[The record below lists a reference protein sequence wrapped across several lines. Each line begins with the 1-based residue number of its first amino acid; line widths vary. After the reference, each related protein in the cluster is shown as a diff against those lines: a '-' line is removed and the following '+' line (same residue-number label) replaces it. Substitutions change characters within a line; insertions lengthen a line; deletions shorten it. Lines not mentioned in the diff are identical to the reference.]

1 MRDWIKVFFL
11 LFLLGFAVYFNSL
24 SNKFMMDDYNILQ
37 SPFSSSMKFI
47 SSQWNPYGEQSLG
60 IMEYQASFSYYRPM
74 TLMLYD
80 ASYGLFKASF
90 WRYHLFNLIFFV
102 FAASLLYQL
111 IAKISGNHKL
121 ALLTSAIYLIHPIN
135 GIVVNYISASV
146 FAFEVIFI
154 LGTILL
160 LWESLETGNNR
171 LFYYLSLL
179 FSFSSLFWHESGMM
193 IPLYVSAVVLLFRK
207 DFLRKK
213 ALYLTPYFLIVFSY
227 LIFRLYF
234 VSINELIFKK
244 TSLLHMTGWEH
255 WATMFHLIM
264 WYIARLCYP
273 SGIVMQWAMP
283 VLRGHIIWDLMGACI
298 LVSFFIFLFIRLK
311 NERICQLAVVW
322 IFIGF
327 SPVYWGAFRM
337 PNAGALIEPH
347 WFIFSSIGFFILF
360 SYLFLSIMDRWKNI
374 GFALIFTLIVALG
387 CVAHAYNKIW
397 ADQKTY
403 ALYSIKHAPYFK
415 LSYLYLANAY
425 QEEGSIEKARENYT
439 LALTGYTS
447 DIDIYHNLGMLDE
460 KEGHLKDAELNFRKA
475 LNINPFSAGTY
486 DGLGD
491 LFLKQG
497 QWDKAEKCF
506 SRALAFNPLSIE
518 SRSGLAFSYFNK
530 TEFQKA
536 LELCLKNLD
545 IVEYD
550 PNTLFLLVDI
560 YIQKNDLANVEKYA
574 HIIISHETDPKTLMK
589 LGVVMSQYNI
599 FNTAL
604 DTYIK
609 TIQMAPNYK
618 DAYYEAGKL
627 LANSGKY
634 DQAIQIW
641 RLGSDIDPRD
651 RRFQMN
657 IAKAMKLRIK

>member
-1 MRDWIKVFFL
+1 MRDWFKVFIL
-11 LFLLGFAVYFNSL
+11 LFLLGLAVYFNSL
-24 SNKFMMDDYNILQ
+24 NNKFMMDDFNILQ

-47 SSQWNPYGEQSLG
+47 SSQWSPYGEQSLG

-74 TLMLYD
+74 TLMFYD
-80 ASYGLFKASF
+80 LSYALFKANF
-90 WRYHLFNLIFFV
+90 WQYHLLNLVLFV
-102 FAASLLYQL
+102 FAVSLLYQL
-111 IAKISGNHKL
+111 IGKISGDHNL
-121 ALLTSAIYLIHPIN
+121 AFVASLIYLIHPMN

-160 LWESLETGNNR
+160 LWESLEMGNNR
-171 LFYYLSLL
+171 LLYYLSLL
-179 FSFSSLFWHESGMM
+179 FSFSSLFWHESGML
-193 IPLYVSAVVLLFRK
+193 IPLYVSAIVLLFRK
-207 DFLRKK
+207 EMFRKK
-213 ALYLTPYFLIVFSY
+213 ALYLTPYFLIIFSY
-227 LIFRLYF
+227 IIFRF
-234 VSINELIFKK
+234 FFTGINESVFKK

-255 WATMFHLIM
+255 WATMFHLIL
-264 WYIARLCYP
+264 WYIVRLCYP
-273 SGIVMQWAMP
+273 SGIVMQWAIP
-283 VLRGHIIWDLMGACI
+283 VLRDHILWNLMGAFI
-298 LVSFFIFLFIRLK
+298 LLSFFILLFIRFNK
-311 NERICQLAVVW
+311 VKICQLAIVW

-327 SPVYWGAFRM
+327 FPVYWGAFRM

-360 SYLFLSIMDRWKNI
+360 SYLLLLVMDRWKNI
-374 GFALIFTLIVALG
+374 GLILFFTLILALS
-387 CVAHAYNKIW
+387 CAAHAYNKIW
-397 ADQKTY
+397 SDQKTY
-403 ALYSIKHAPYFK
+403 ALYSIKYAPYFK

-425 QEEGSIEKARENYT
+425 QDEGSFKEARDYYT

-460 KEGHLKDAELNFRKA
+460 KEGHLKEAELNFRKA

-486 DGLGD
+486 DGLGE
-491 LFLKQG
+491 LYLKQG
-497 QWDKAEKCF
+497 QWDNAKKCF
-506 SRALAFNPLSIE
+506 QKAMVFNPLSVE
-518 SRSGLAFSYFNK
+518 SRAGLAFSYFNE
-530 TEFQKA
+530 TEYQKA
-536 LELCLKNLD
+536 LELCLKNLE

-550 PNTLFLLVDI
+550 PNTVFLLVDI
-560 YIQKNDLANVEKYA
+560 YIQKRDLSNVEKYA

-634 DQAIQIW
+634 DQAIHIW
-641 RLGSDIDPRD
+641 RLGSGIDPKD
-651 RRFQMN
+651 QRFQKS
-657 IAKAMKLRIK
+657 IARAMKLRLK